1 MTSVYARHLAGRFH
15 PYRNLT
21 ADGQILTL
29 RRGMQRG
36 RKDCTHHRQETVN
49 VQLRRPSTV
58 IRWPPRP
65 TTTGGM
71 STNAG
76 VLIHVTIVLYLAL
89 TAAVF
94 ALFGVIQKWVEK
106 L

>member
-1 MTSVYARHLAGRFH
+1 MTSVYARHLAGRFR

-29 RRGMQRG
+29 CLSAQRG
-36 RKDCTHHRQETVN
+36 RKDCPGHRQETVN
-49 VQLRRPSTV
+49 AQLSGSSTAVRWRPH
-58 IRWPPRP
+58 P

-71 STNAG
+71 STDAG
-76 VLIHVTIVLYLAL
+76 VLIHVTIVIYLGL

-94 ALFGVIQKWVEK
+94 ALFGLIQKWVEK